1 MDTTTTAA
9 IATALAR
16 VRPLPLQ
23 LTSCRR
29 AAVAGRQLHAAAA
42 TWGQAAD
49 SYAPASRAFLSAHH
63 PCPDSLL
70 VIPPSLPHPL
80 NSQRESFEGTLLN
93 FRKDGSPVLNHLHIT
108 PLYSDPRRPTLVT
121 HYAGVICLRPADLN
135 LGPLPLKPSRW
146 LPDTLAGSQA
156 SLPVPAS
163 WAAGTTERDS
173 KDWFADMGDRE
184 VSHLLGFLNLKGLAA
199 MATTCRRMR
208 RLAGGDPVWRCVCTR
223 LWQTSAVSALERQ
236 ARVLGWRRVARE
248 IYTLEA
254 LHWRT
259 RRVGGAV
266 TPVRTNFSTCG
277 LGDRVFVFGGEGA
290 DATAYNDLFVLDLG
304 VADPSWSRVA
314 FPPGALLPRGRWGH
328 TLRELGSSGLVLF
341 GGSSADGPV
350 NDVFVLDAAQWPPQW
365 REVHCSPEHQ
375 PVPRSWHGACTLGG
389 KDLIIFGGCSAGGK
403 LLSDTWR
410 LNLDT
415 AFPQWEQLSVGW
427 TPPARLGLSLVA
439 TEEGRVFAFGGLA
452 SAGPVRLRS
461 QDAFTMDLRS
471 PSPTWH
477 YVTGSQLPSGAA
489 AAGTPPPPRLEQVA
503 GTLIGGRVLVFGGS
517 VNGGSDAAVTRAWEP
532 YVMSPNSETP
542 TWLRLRVTGSG
553 PRDAWGYSTCMLGT
567 HRFILAGKYEAGVLD
582 MNELHELSLLS
593 QPSAWESAADDS
605 RGSNTAHED
614 VVLTAATD
622 AGEPSGLGDL
632 RYADGGGAGDY
643 DDGLPDGS
651 PGDDQ
656 EDCDSGQRSIRDE
669 ERSLAQPGE
678 AQMQSGFGGAVAWG
692 PDPSTSG
699 GDSPGSIPVRRTDA
713 VQLPLPQQQQQ
724 QQDGDE
730 SKQAHGGQWQ
740 AQAASQHQEEQ
751 SQREGTFPGLLPSAL
766 FPVLPL
772 MASGARLL
780 TQLRTAVVGGGSSQV
795 PLPQPQT
802 AGLTHLFA
810 GSQPPREAMAGHG
823 AQLPPHG
830 THRHVEPGM
839 EGFLPHGDL
848 TVDEERSRRRRSLT
862 GRGLEHPR
870 PNHSS
875 GSDEE
880 PSAKRGGLEEELLG

>member
-1 MDTTTTAA
+1 MAPRKRAPLLTQIVTRPLGFFCRGPRGLP
-9 IATALAR
+9 TAL
-16 VRPLPLQ
+16 
-23 LTSCRR
+23 S
-29 AAVAGRQLHAAAA
+29 
-42 TWGQAAD
+42 
-49 SYAPASRAFLSAHH
+49 
-63 PCPDSLL
+63 
-70 VIPPSLPHPL
+70 PSLALTPLLHPFTPT
-80 NSQRESFEGTLLN
+80 QRESFEGTLLN
-93 FRKDGSPVLNHLHIT
+93 FRKDGSPVMNHLHIT
-108 PLYSDPRRPTLVT
+108 PLYSDPRRPTLAT

-163 WAAGTTERDS
+163 WAAGTQERDT

-184 VSHLLGFLNLKGLAA
+184 VSHLLGFLNLKGVAA

-208 RLAGGDPVWRCVCTR
+208 RLAGGDPVWRSVCTR
-223 LWQTSAVSALERQ
+223 LWQPAAVASLERQ
-236 ARVLGWRRVARE
+236 ARVLGWKRVARE

-254 LHWRT
+254 LHWLR

-304 VADPSWSRVA
+304 IADPTWLRVA
-314 FPPGALLPRGRWGH
+314 FPPDALRPRGRWGH
-328 TLRELGSSGLVLF
+328 TLRELGSHALVLF

-350 NDVFVLDAAQWPPQW
+350 NDVFVLDASTWQW
-365 REVHCSPEHQ
+365 REVHCSPDPQ

-389 KDLIIFGGCSAGGK
+389 RDLIIFGGCSAGGK

-415 AFPQWEQLSVGW
+415 SFPQWEQLSIGW

-461 QDAFTMDLRS
+461 QDAFTMDLRA
-471 PSPTWH
+471 PMPTWH

-567 HRFILAGKYEAGVLD
+567 HRFILAGKYDAGVLD

-593 QPSAWESAADDS
+593 DPPAWEAAADDS
-605 RGSNTAHED
+605 RGSNTAHEK

-632 RYADGGGAGDY
+632 RYGDAGGGKGDY
-643 DDGLPDGS
+643 DDDGQPGDAS
-651 PGDDQ
+651 PG
-656 EDCDSGQRSIRDE
+656 EDGEDGDSGQRSVRDE

-678 AQMQSGFGGAVAWG
+678 AQMQSGFGGAALWG
-692 PDPSTSG
+692 DGPSTSG
-699 GDSPGSIPVRRTDA
+699 GDSPGSIPVRPRVDA
-713 VQLPLPQQQQQ
+713 AQAAPQQQQH
-724 QQDGDE
+724 QDGEE
-730 SKQAHGGQWQ
+730 SKQAHGARGQWG
-740 AQAASQHQEEQ
+740 AQAPQQEEQ

-780 TQLRTAVVGGGSSQV
+780 TQLQSAVVGGGGGSQATA
-795 PLPQPQT
+795 PQQPPQT

-810 GSQPPREAMAGHG
+810 GAHG
-823 AQLPPHG
+823 AQLPTHG
-830 THRHVEPGM
+830 QHRLVLVEPGQAA
-839 EGFLPHGDL
+839 FLPHGDL
-848 TVDEERSRRRRSLT
+848 TVDEERQRRRRSLT

-880 PSAKRGGLEEELLG
+880 PSAKRGGLEEEEPLS